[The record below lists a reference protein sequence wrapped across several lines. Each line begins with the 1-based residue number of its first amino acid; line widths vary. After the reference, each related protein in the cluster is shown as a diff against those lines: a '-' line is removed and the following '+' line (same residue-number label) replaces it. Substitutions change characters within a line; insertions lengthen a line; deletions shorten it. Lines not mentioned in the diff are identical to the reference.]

1 LEITRPRTLCAGPRP
16 RGEFWPVWL
25 DRFSISRWTRCA
37 LTNGGGAG
45 HVVVDI
51 RLAEQR
57 RDGVLLLRGDE
68 CGPGPDTRNGV
79 NDQGGRASATAG
91 GGQTCPQ
98 EADRSRAG
106 STQARS
112 PVQLGQSIGF
122 DVRHVG
128 HLPPEWLRRSTGTK
142 VDRKE
147 DRKAEA
153 GAEGRVTRK
162 GSSNGRA
169 APKERFPARVA
180 GPEGHG
186 PEELSLVRGVV
197 PMERVPEEASPVR
210 GAGLKGSASAGR
222 SPAREARQRS
232 LGDPLRKR

>member
-1 LEITRPRTLCAGPRP
+1 
-16 RGEFWPVWL
+16 
-25 DRFSISRWTRCA
+25 
-37 LTNGGGAG
+37 
-45 HVVVDI
+45 
-51 RLAEQR
+51 
-57 RDGVLLLRGDE
+57 
-68 CGPGPDTRNGV
+68 
-79 NDQGGRASATAG
+79 
-91 GGQTCPQ
+91 
-98 EADRSRAG
+98 
-106 STQARS
+106 
-112 PVQLGQSIGF
+112 
-122 DVRHVG
+122 
-128 HLPPEWLRRSTGTK
+128 